1 MQRAVA
7 AGAAYRRPMAG
18 PKSPVEILWAGEAVY
33 PEGQGW
39 CLPAQEC
46 LQPKEEAKPS
56 SPHHSA
62 E

>member
-1 MQRAVA
+1 MQRAVT
-7 AGAAYRRPMAG
+7 AGAAHRCPMAG
-18 PKSPVEILWAGEAVY
+18 PESPVEILWAGEGVY
-33 PEGQGW
+33 PEGQDL

-46 LQPKEEAKPS
+46 LQPKEETESS